1 MLNAGA
7 LPAAGCDLNKILL
20 STTKFDMTDE
30 RLICLFSS
38 APAQAR
44 APAPAPALAPAAAP
58 ARRHRNPHPLADSP
72 AQKHPTFHDHLLRTS
87 HGHQSA
93 NEEMWVHLCP
103 LRVSRTLFPLLR
115 IAGIGARV
123 GLLSLPPP
131 RQFVCSVSISA
142 SRKPV
147 LVYKGLRREFVCKAE
162 RAERSLMHPALFCS
176 FVSTLWHLIRV
187 WPRNH
192 THNHVATPAPI
203 WGRVS
208 SRSSQATGG
217 RL

>member
-93 NEEMWVHLCP
+93 SKEMWVTCV
-103 LRVSRTLFPLLR
+103 R
-115 IAGIGARV
+115 
-123 GLLSLPPP
+123 
-131 RQFVCSVSISA
+131 SVSPEPFFPCSESPESA
-142 SRKPV
+142 PGLACFFFRPLGSLSAAYQSARQENRFWYTKACAES
-147 LVYKGLRREFVCKAE
+147 LFARLKEQKGV
-162 RAERSLMHPALFCS
+162 
-176 FVSTLWHLIRV
+176 
-187 WPRNH
+187 
-192 THNHVATPAPI
+192 
-203 WGRVS
+203 
-208 SRSSQATGG
+208 
-217 RL
+217 